1 MASSE
6 KPTEFWRCGRCGT
19 PNPLTSYL
27 AQCVACGASRG
38 EGTML
43 ASKAPAP
50 KPTAPAKSPSLWLRV
65 LSLAYLTWLMVILV
79 VMRTLGDLWAPATIL
94 LFLPRF
100 LWAAPLPLLGWWT
113 WRRRDRWIALAQV
126 VSLLLVLGPIMNF
139 RLPLGRFFRDAL
151 PPDRLR
157 VLSLNQSTNPIDLD
171 AVKKLM
177 EQERI
182 DVVCFQEGP
191 IQSGAPDP
199 RLVKILTTLG
209 WSFTSTQRI
218 ASRLPILSESHYK
231 KDPYPEYGF
240 WAVRIHQVKVR
251 TRSGRAVWVADI
263 HMPTVRIG
271 FQRLLEGDLGA
282 LGRLNQWR
290 QKQVE
295 VLLAQ
300 TLGHSDDPIVI
311 AGDFNTPPE
320 SRLLDPLR
328 DLGQFGFDE
337 VGLGYGY
344 TRPSSLAFVAIDH
357 IVATPQWVFTR
368 CEVGPDVGSDHLPVI
383 AELAL
388 PAPSKKARSA
398 ESEPG
403 A

>member
-1 MASSE
+1 MPPSA

-27 AQCVACGASRG
+27 PQCVACGAPRG

-43 ASKAPAP
+43 ASKAPAQ
-50 KPTAPAKSPSLWLRV
+50 TAAAPPARPSLWLRG
-65 LSLAYLTWLMVILV
+65 LSLAYLAWLVVILV
-79 VMRTLGDLWAPATIL
+79 VMRTLGDLWAPSTIL

-100 LWAAPLPLLGWWT
+100 LWLAPLPLLGWWT
-113 WRRRDRWIALAQV
+113 WRRRDRGMAVAQV
-126 VSLLLVLGPIMNF
+126 VSVLLVLGPIMNF
-139 RLPLGRFFRDAL
+139 RTPLGRFFRDPL

-157 VLSLNQSTNPIDLD
+157 VLTLNQSTNPIDLD
-171 AVKKLM
+171 AVKRLM

-191 IQSGAPDP
+191 TQAGSPDP

-209 WSFTSTQRI
+209 WTFTRTQMM
-218 ASRLPILSESHYK
+218 ASRLPILQESDYK
-231 KDPYPEYGF
+231 KDPFPEYGF

-251 TRSGRAVWVADI
+251 TRAGRLVRVADV
-263 HMPTVRIG
+263 HMPTVRVG
-271 FQRLLEGDLGA
+271 FQKLLEGDLDA

-295 VLLAQ
+295 VLIAQ
-300 TLGHSDDPIVI
+300 TLDDSDEPIVI

-328 DLGQFGFDE
+328 KRARFGFDE

-344 TRPSSLAFVAIDH
+344 TRPSSLAFTAIDH
-357 IVATPQWVFTR
+357 VVASPQWVFTR
-368 CEVGPDVGSDHLPVI
+368 CEVGPNVGSDHLPVI

-388 PAPSKKARSA
+388 PAPRKKPR
-398 ESEPG
+398 
-403 A
+403 